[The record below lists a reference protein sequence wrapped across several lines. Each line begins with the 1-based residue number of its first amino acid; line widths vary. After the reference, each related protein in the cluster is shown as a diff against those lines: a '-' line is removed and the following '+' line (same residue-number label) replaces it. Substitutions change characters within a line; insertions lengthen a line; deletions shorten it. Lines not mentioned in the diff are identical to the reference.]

1 MNLRRPELWI
11 LLGSL
16 ALAAWWFTRPSAPT
30 ALPERKPERRAP
42 AIAAL
47 PPGAQLLAR
56 FDLVRIR
63 QSGLGSAI
71 TGGGREL
78 TGLGSLTELCGFDP
92 TEQIQELALATP
104 AAAGDE
110 PALGIVATGD
120 FEPER
125 ILSCVAKVIS
135 RRGGTPTQSKLGEFS
150 SVRDRSR
157 DGAEVAVR
165 SGGPVLVG
173 EGAYF
178 RAMLDAADGRGPT
191 LLGDEAH
198 ATLRDAVGGH
208 GALSVTFVTRP
219 GWLERWVTRDEAGA
233 APLGVVRAGALRV
246 DLEPVPRATLLLA
259 CPSDSICKELGE
271 WVEKTQRELRA
282 GITREARL
290 DPVSSAKVS
299 VEPNAVRLAL
309 DFDSRKLQQLL
320 LALLLDDEPKPT
332 APQ

>member
-233 APLGVVRAGALRV
+233 APLGAVADWVGMSRMGPRRWAWCAPVRSGWTSSPSR
-246 DLEPVPRATLLLA
+246 EPR
-259 CPSDSICKELGE
+259 CC
-271 WVEKTQRELRA
+271 LRA
-282 GITREARL
+282 QATPPAR
-290 DPVSSAKVS
+290 SSAS
-299 VEPNAVRLAL
+299 GSRRPSASCARASPERLG
-309 DFDSRKLQQLL
+309 SIPSPRQR
-320 LALLLDDEPKPT
+320 
-332 APQ
+332 